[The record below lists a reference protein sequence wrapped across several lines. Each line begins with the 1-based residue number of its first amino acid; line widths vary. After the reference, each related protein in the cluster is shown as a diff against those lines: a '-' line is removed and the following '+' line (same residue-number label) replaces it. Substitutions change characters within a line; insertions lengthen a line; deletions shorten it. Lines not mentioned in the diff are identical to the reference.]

1 MNAASIEKSKRLQRV
16 DDLLSTGKR
25 FSTMEIIQ
33 YANVSAVNSIISELR
48 RNGRQIKCER
58 VGDVWYY
65 QMPERLTCLPPM
77 VKKDWRDR
85 VTYVCGRGE

>member
-33 YANVSAVNSIISELR
+33 YAEAVR
-48 RNGRQIKCER
+48 PG
-58 VGDVWYY
+58 
-65 QMPERLTCLPPM
+65 
-77 VKKDWRDR
+77 
-85 VTYVCGRGE
+85 